1 MLTRWSASRRHFLLE
16 WSWACCRPRADLTP
30 WPDEKHRCGAHP
42 AAGCQMKRTTGALP
56 GWGLRSTGG
65 RPSLLRSRLA
75 VVTLSVIAAVAALTM
90 SALPAAASRPRASA
104 AASAVPDV
112 AATTLTTYA
121 GGSAVTPPQP
131 CTSTVD
137 FDGQEPVGPGSWCLL
152 SWTVGL
158 TLPGPY
164 KPTGGG
170 TLGDYVA
177 HLSATAPTSVTIA
190 VPDGGLFMGS
200 GACEAL
206 APGAYSS
213 GTSLEPCL
221 ATYTSTED
229 VASKERAEASALEG
243 GSSKGFRAATER
255 PITPPVAR
263 SSSALWRPMTHRS
276 SLGTFRPS
284 ATTTG
289 T

>member
-1 MLTRWSASRRHFLLE
+1 MKGVGARWRTDAQQRHAVLTRWSASRRHFLLE

-206 APGAYSS
+206 APGAYPKRRRWR
-213 GTSLEPCL
+213 GAHP
-221 ATYTSTED
+221 
-229 VASKERAEASALEG
+229 RA
-243 GSSKGFRAATER
+243 FVR
-255 PITPPVAR
+255 PRSAR
-263 SSSALWRPMTHRS
+263 SRLQLHDQVQRC
-276 SLGTFRPS
+276 G
-284 ATTTG
+284 G
-289 T
+289 Q